1 MKIIFTTVFIEL
13 AHWNTLKLFRYLE
26 LKNEFT
32 LRSVPPF
39 LRSPLSRKKNFRKKK
54 SMLVR
59 AIYKYA
65 SLLEFRIARWHQFF
79 SLILFTRATNFAERR
94 DCSLSKTT
102 SIEPPAPNIYIIE
115 LPSAYHYTSFC
126 LLIIKK
132 LRWLWTVCTDFYVA
146 SQKEITQYANY
157 NPLEKNRWSC

>member
-54 SMLVR
+54 LMLVR
-59 AIYKYA
+59 AIYKCA
-65 SLLEFRIARWHQFF
+65 SLLEFRIARWHQFLF
-79 SLILFTRATNFAERR
+79 SLILFTRATNFTERR

-102 SIEPPAPNIYIIE
+102 SIEPPNIYITE
-115 LPSAYHYTSFC
+115 LPSAYQDTSFC

-132 LRWLWTVCTDFYVA
+132 VKVA
-146 SQKEITQYANY
+146 LNCIHRFLQSLTKGI
-157 NPLEKNRWSC
+157 